1 MQTVVSDQDLDGL
14 LTPVAMLFEILG
26 EAQALC
32 QDYPIESHQGTVN
45 PGLAAKPPEWRS
57 SFLEAFKAAGQ
68 QAHSQGIKSLSHLA
82 SLLSPYLRQSKA
94 VLDIETAQ
102 TFTAG
107 LFSFLAGDLEVEEA
121 QGLYIQIKAWVQP
134 LTPLPA
140 SVDRLM
146 TERLAGDSRL
156 LRAAH
161 MSRLEN
167 SNTYD
172 AVESSL
178 TTNETVDTDIDGAV
192 EVEDE
197 IESTSQ
203 AGLGLDD
210 AEQGQAEFGID
221 DDEQGIEEFSEEPI
235 MGAQADHAT
244 QPANTVALDELEMVS
259 EAWQDLCESLT
270 MELSQQDWDDAS
282 AEANEQ
288 KLISIADCREK
299 LGNLSNAL
307 RFMTLESSAESLN
320 LFSKIIENAE
330 RSPSLFN
337 GSHQTGLMRWA
348 MAWSDAFLTRTAQT
362 FKDALAE
369 MANDVWRYDTDV
381 APQFEKALAELLSL
395 NVIQSR
401 QVALR
406 ATTLEDEDFSLA
418 IPGDADSNVVDQ
430 LLLELPQLSN
440 EFSAHIEAVVAGSL
454 EDLSDARRIAHTLKG
469 SANTVGIRGIAHLTH
484 CLEDL
489 LQLLD
494 DEGILPD
501 PGLAETLS
509 MAADCLAETSEAVA
523 GHGEAPA
530 GLADMY
536 SLISTEINRRVSAKQ
551 AGADPSK
558 LPPDVAEQNASTVAT
573 SRPTVGIEASGD
585 VTLSEDVSLSK
596 WTESATPVRPEAVL
610 TIAPDTAKSDFT
622 NPNAREEEVLRV
634 GAPLIEKLI
643 EFNTDTALLM
653 SQASDRISSLDD
665 LRKSMRLGGERFS
678 ELADE
683 LERMVD
689 LRGLSISG
697 SKMQGDF
704 DALEMDEYN
713 ELHTLSRRISEA
725 SADARLLQQQVEQSV
740 HTLKENLVQ
749 IERVQVEVRE
759 TTLQTRMVPVST
771 IVPRL
776 QRAARQASRMA
787 NKPIDV
793 RITGE
798 RTSIEAQL
806 LQQIVDSLGHLVRNA
821 IDHGIEAKD
830 KRSQAGK
837 DETGVLEL
845 SFVRVGSTVEILC
858 RDDGAGLDLNRIR
871 DKAISMGLVTQAQA
885 SVSSDQELAQWI
897 MLPGFSTKA
906 ETTQLSGRGIGM
918 DVVQQTVRRMRG
930 HLTIETHAGL
940 GTSFKI
946 SLPLRVATLPVL
958 VTRGTGQTFAISVRG
973 LQQLLGTD
981 ALATSQ
987 SGEQT
992 FTFQNKVYPAFRL
1005 EQLIGLSQY
1014 GLRPASHEVTSE
1026 VVVLVKLSETELAA
1040 VVVPE
1045 LSQTRNVVVR
1055 ALPSYLPMIEG
1066 VEGAAVLGDGAIAPV
1081 VDLVDL
1087 IASVKHGK
1095 RADARPML
1103 EVAPQLLCMIVDD
1116 SVSVR
1121 RATELFISDIGMD
1134 FISAADGLEAIDLL
1148 QKRVPDLFLLDLE
1161 MPRMN
1166 GVELARAIRTDVRTE
1181 TAPIIMISSRNSQK
1195 HHELAMAAGVDIFLT
1210 KPFTEDVL
1218 SKHIESLLTRN

>member
-1 MQTVVSDQDLDGL
+1 MQTEVSDQDLDGL

-32 QDYPIESHQGTVN
+32 QDYPVDSPQASVN
-45 PGLAAKPPEWRS
+45 SGLLLQPPEWRS
-57 SFLEAFKAAGQ
+57 SFLDALKAAGQ
-68 QAHSQGIKSLSHLA
+68 QAQSQGIKSLSHLA
-82 SLLSPYLRQSKA
+82 SLLSPYLRQSKGIQ
-94 VLDIETAQ
+94 DIETAQ
-102 TFTAG
+102 TFTAS
-107 LFSFLAGDLEVEEA
+107 LFSFLAGDLDAEEA
-121 QGLYIQIKAWVQP
+121 KGLYSQIKAWVQP
-134 LTPLPA
+134 LTPLPP

-146 TERLAGDSRL
+146 TERLGSDCQL

-161 MSRLEN
+161 LGRLE
-167 SNTYD
+167 SSYPTD
-172 AVESSL
+172 VVESDPATIAARELDS
-178 TTNETVDTDIDGAV
+178 
-192 EVEDE
+192 EVGIEDE
-197 IESTSQ
+197 IGSPVE
-203 AGLGLDD
+203 LGLDD
-210 AEQGQAEFGID
+210 N
-221 DDEQGIEEFSEEPI
+221 EQGIEELSEEQTAAERPVLA
-235 MGAQADHAT
+235 G

-270 MELSQQDWDDAS
+270 MELSRQDWDYAS
-282 AEANEQ
+282 PEANEQ

-299 LGNLSNAL
+299 LNNLSNAL
-307 RFMTLESSAESLN
+307 RFMTLESSAESLD
-320 LFSKIIENAE
+320 LFSKIIQNAE

-348 MAWSDAFLTRTAQT
+348 MAWSDAFLSRTAET
-362 FKDALAE
+362 FKDAMAE
-369 MANDVWRYDTDV
+369 MANDVWRYETDV
-381 APQFEKALAELLSL
+381 TAPFEKALAELLSL

-406 ATTLEDEDFSLA
+406 ATELEEEDFSLA
-418 IPGDADSNVVDQ
+418 IPADADSNVVDQ

-454 EDLSDARRIAHTLKG
+454 DDLGDARRIAHTLKG

-494 DEGILPD
+494 DEGSLPD

-551 AGADPSK
+551 GDSGAAESAED
-558 LPPDVAEQNASTVAT
+558 LAEQVEPSLAENHLGDSLEGFNNSSLVDDEQVSQRSEHASPKVAQLAETAPKEISKADTT
-573 SRPTVGIEASGD
+573 SANPR
-585 VTLSEDVSLSK
+585 ED
-596 WTESATPVRPEAVL
+596 
-610 TIAPDTAKSDFT
+610 D
-622 NPNAREEEVLRV
+622 VLRV

-653 SQASDRISSLDD
+653 SQASDRILNLDV
-665 LRKSMRLGGERFS
+665 LRKSMRLGGERLS

-725 SADARLLQQQVEQSV
+725 SADARLLHQQVEQSV
-740 HTLKENLVQ
+740 NTLKENLVQ

-787 NKPIDV
+787 NKPIEV

-821 IDHGIEAKD
+821 IDHGIEDKD
-830 KRSQAGK
+830 KRVLAGK

-845 SFVRVGSTVEILC
+845 SFVRVGSTVEIIC
-858 RDDGAGLDLNRIR
+858 HDDGAGLDLNRIR
-871 DKAISMGLVTQAQA
+871 DKAIAMGLVSEEQAR
-885 SVSSDQELAQWI
+885 SSSDQELAQWI

-918 DVVQQTVRRMRG
+918 DVVQQTVRRLRG
-930 HLTIETHAGL
+930 HLSIETHAGQ
-940 GTSFKI
+940 GTSFRI

-958 VTRGTGQTFAISVRG
+958 VTRGAGQTFAISVRG

-987 SGEQT
+987 NGELT

-1014 GLRPASHEVTSE
+1014 GLRPASHEVTTE
-1026 VVVLVKLSETELAA
+1026 VVVLVKLSDADLAA

-1055 ALPSYLPMIEG
+1055 ALPSYLPIIDG

-1081 VDLVDL
+1081 VDLVEL
-1087 IASVKHGK
+1087 IASIKHGK
-1095 RADARPML
+1095 RADARLML

-1166 GVELARAIRTDVRTE
+1166 GVELARAIRSDVRTE
-1181 TAPIIMISSRNSQK
+1181 KAPIIMISSRNSQK
-1195 HHELAMAAGVDIFLT
+1195 HRELASAAGVDIFLT

>member
-1 MQTVVSDQDLDGL
+1 MQTEVSDQDLDGL

-26 EAQALC
+26 EAQALH
-32 QDYPIESHQGTVN
+32 QDYSVESRQSTVN
-45 PGLAAKPPEWRS
+45 PGLATQPPEWRS
-57 SFLEAFKAAGQ
+57 NFLDALKAAGQ
-68 QAHSQGIKSLSHLA
+68 QAQARGIKSLSHLA

-94 VLDIETAQ
+94 VQDIETAQ
-102 TFTAG
+102 TFTAS
-107 LFSFLAGDLEVEEA
+107 LFSLLAGDLEDEEA
-121 QGLYIQIKAWVQP
+121 QGLYTQIKTWVQP
-134 LTPLPA
+134 LTPLPP

-146 TERLAGDSRL
+146 AERLGSDSRL
-156 LRAAH
+156 MRAAH
-161 MSRLEN
+161 LGRLEKSN
-167 SNTYD
+167 SDDLVEAGTTPND
-172 AVESSL
+172 AFGAD
-178 TTNETVDTDIDGAV
+178 VDVDVDGALEAV
-192 EVEDE
+192 DEVGSHAE
-197 IESTSQ
+197 
-203 AGLGLDD
+203 LGLDD
-210 AEQGQAEFGID
+210 IEQGIA
-221 DDEQGIEEFSEEPI
+221 EQGIEEQGFEEQGFEELNDEQI
-235 MGAQADHAT
+235 TAEQAVNAT
-244 QPANTVALDELEMVS
+244 KPANTVALDELEMVS

-270 MELSQQDWDDAS
+270 MELSRQDWDDAS
-282 AEANEQ
+282 PEANEQ
-288 KLISIADCREK
+288 KLVSIVDCREK

-307 RFMTLESSAESLN
+307 RFMTLESSAESLS

-337 GSHQTGLMRWA
+337 GAHQTGLMRWA
-348 MAWSDAFLTRTAQT
+348 MAWSDAFLTRSAET

-369 MANDVWRYDTDV
+369 MANDVWRYETEV
-381 APQFEKALAELLSL
+381 APQFERALAELVSL

-406 ATTLEDEDFSLA
+406 ATELEDEDFSLA
-418 IPGDADSNVVDQ
+418 IPADADSNVVDQ

-440 EFSAHIEAVVAGSL
+440 EFSAHIEAVVTGSL
-454 EDLSDARRIAHTLKG
+454 EDLGDARRIAHTLKG
-469 SANTVGIRGIAHLTH
+469 SANTVGVRGIAHLTH

-494 DEGILPD
+494 DEGCLPD
-501 PGLAETLS
+501 PDMAETLS

-551 AGADPSK
+551 GGGG
-558 LPPDVAEQNASTVAT
+558 T
-573 SRPTVGIEASGD
+573 SELA
-585 VTLSEDVSLSK
+585 EDVSLSE
-596 WTESATPVRPEAVL
+596 WSESSTPKRLEMVAANRPEA
-610 TIAPDTAKSDFT
+610 TKPDTTRTS
-622 NPNAREEEVLRV
+622 AREDEVLRV

-653 SQASDRISSLDD
+653 SQASDRILNLDV

-725 SADARLLQQQVEQSV
+725 SADARLLQQQVEQSI

-776 QRAARQASRMA
+776 QRAARQAARMA

-821 IDHGIEAKD
+821 IDHGIESTE
-830 KRSQAGK
+830 KRSLAGK
-837 DETGVLEL
+837 DVTGVLEL

-871 DKAISMGLVTQAQA
+871 DKAIAMGLVTETQAH
-885 SVSSDQELAQWI
+885 SSSDQELAQWI

-930 HLTIETHAGL
+930 HLSIETHAGL

-973 LQQLLGTD
+973 LQQLLGAD
-981 ALATSQ
+981 GLAISQ

-1026 VVVLVKLSETELAA
+1026 VVVLVKLSETEITA

-1055 ALPSYLPMIEG
+1055 ALPSYLPLIDG

-1087 IASVKHGK
+1087 ISSVKHGK

-1134 FISAADGLEAIDLL
+1134 FISASDGLEAIDLL

-1166 GVELARAIRTDVRTE
+1166 GVELARAIRSDARTE
-1181 TAPIIMISSRNSQK
+1181 KAPIIMISSRNSQK
-1195 HHELAMAAGVDIFLT
+1195 HHELATSAGVDIFLT